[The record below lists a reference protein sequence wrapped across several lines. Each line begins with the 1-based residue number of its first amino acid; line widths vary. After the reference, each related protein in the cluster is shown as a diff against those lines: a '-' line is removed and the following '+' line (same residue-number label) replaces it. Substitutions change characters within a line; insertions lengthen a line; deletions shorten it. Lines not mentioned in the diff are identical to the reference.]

1 MTRNRS
7 GFNLYWQSVNLFDKK
22 LVDNVFY
29 QLRIEQI
36 PNHIEIILV
45 NLPSVRF
52 RLISEFESSFF
63 LFS

>member
-1 MTRNRS
+1 VTRNRS

>member
-45 NLPSVRF
+45 DLPSVRF
-52 RLISEFESSFF
+52 RLISEIELSFF